1 MKVFRS
7 FVCLALVCC
16 IVLSCAMT
24 ALAQEDNC
32 TIKAGES
39 KRGKGSE
46 VKQDQQAEAYA
57 MRKSITGGGSIK
69 CYIWR
74 LNPGAQ
80 VTDDHTLASDG
91 EYTVKYKN
99 SGNKQKGGLLPNRL
113 EEKWSIYQ
121 RRNYCK
127 LYFLAVIHHIGHGG
141 RKEPVSM
148 ASQVQIPT

>member
-1 MKVFRS
+1 MTVKQKASRTMKVFRS

-99 SGNKQKGGLLPNRL
+99 SGNKQKGDSYRIVWKKNGQ
-113 EEKWSIYQ
+113 SI
-121 RRNYCK
+121 N
-127 LYFLAVIHHIGHGG
+127 AAIT
-141 RKEPVSM
+141 VSY
-148 ASQVQIPT
+148 IFWP